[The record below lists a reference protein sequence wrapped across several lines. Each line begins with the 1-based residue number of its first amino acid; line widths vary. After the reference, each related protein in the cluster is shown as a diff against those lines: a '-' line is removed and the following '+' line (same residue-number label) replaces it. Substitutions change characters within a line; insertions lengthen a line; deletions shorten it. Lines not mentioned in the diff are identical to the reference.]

1 MATRAGGES
10 VMGAGAGTL
19 SRDRSHNWISGE
31 DGSAEAAET
40 LGACWL
46 LSGLW
51 LAQPPPVSS
60 FGG

>member
-1 MATRAGGES
+1 MATRAVRES
-10 VMGAGAGTL
+10 AMGAGAGTL
-19 SRDRSHNWISGE
+19 SRDRSHNWKSGE
-31 DGSAEAAET
+31 DGPAEAAGT
-40 LGACWL
+40 LGARWL